1 MMPRMRE
8 KKRQRIKQEAGFT
21 LVEVLITLSVM
32 GILASAAIPNIVGL
46 LERQQMQQGIS
57 QVESLIH
64 QSRQYALSQGLT
76 ISVQFD
82 EPSNTITACESTLE
96 SQCNGRTIQ
105 TLQLDSIKLTNSA
118 LQSLKGEPDRSLA
131 FDFRG
136 HLLTPEDV
144 LQPIEFRH
152 SRNANLTRSI
162 FIVSILGTTWDAPG
176 KAISSQEASATA
188 GREETNAS

>member
-1 MMPRMRE
+1 MMPIKRE
-8 KKRQRIKQEAGFT
+8 KEGFT
-21 LVEVLITLSVM
+21 LIEVLITISVM

-76 ISVQFD
+76 TSVQFD

-96 SQCNGRTIQ
+96 SQCDGRTIQ
-105 TLQLDSIKLTNSA
+105 TLQLDSIELTSSA

-152 SRNANLTRSI
+152 ARNANLTRSI

-176 KAISSQEASATA
+176 GATIPQKASASVD
-188 GREETNAS
+188 REEIPHAS

>member
-1 MMPRMRE
+1 MMAA
-8 KKRQRIKQEAGFT
+8 KRQQEGFT
-21 LVEVLITLSVM
+21 LIEVLITISVM
-32 GILASAAIPNIVGL
+32 GILASTAIPNIVGL

-57 QVESLIH
+57 QVESLLH

-76 ISVQFD
+76 TSVQFD

-105 TLQLDSIKLTNSA
+105 TLQLDSIKLTNSG
-118 LQSLKGEPDRSLA
+118 LQSVKGEPDRSLA

-176 KAISSQEASATA
+176 GTVIPQEASGTA
-188 GREETNAS
+188 NREEIPNAS